1 MNTLDFPHRICMYQ
15 LLTSTV
21 IASDGMYN
29 PATGNHSNRP
39 QVVNE
44 SETAGFPKLQSIHEF
59 VRDKN
64 LQSGGVLV
72 LMIAGILHHLLCLL
86 LTDPRVFMSRLATHP
101 FQTVGGSGLQHPIPF
116 NQMIQYR
123 PIPQQQH
130 QQQHPANI
138 AMAGHMPMNS
148 IIPTMHNGFGGNV
161 LATVNGNNV
170 IIGPNGFHIID
181 PTKHMMSSSVA
192 NFMASTGQPALNL
205 NSSNGVSGNN
215 SNHNN
220 NMTSA
225 STSNG
230 NNSSSSTNA
239 ANVSQMSKLL
249 KNIPQHL
256 HDIHLIHLKD
266 CKVRKFIPNKAKP
279 EHPSH
284 PLYHQFLEQLLQQ
297 RERLVKHGPKKA
309 GESNNDSNRRG
320 IGNRDYVGFQYS
332 FDILSL
338 CVCFAFR

>member
-1 MNTLDFPHRICMYQ
+1 
-15 LLTSTV
+15 
-21 IASDGMYN
+21 
-29 PATGNHSNRP
+29 
-39 QVVNE
+39 
-44 SETAGFPKLQSIHEF
+44 
-59 VRDKN
+59 
-64 LQSGGVLV
+64 
-72 LMIAGILHHLLCLL
+72 
-86 LTDPRVFMSRLATHP
+86 MSRLATHP

-130 QQQHPANI
+130 PANI
-138 AMAGHMPMNS
+138 AMAGHMPMTS
-148 IIPTMHNGFGGNV
+148 MIPTMHNGFGGNV
-161 LATVNGNNV
+161 MATVNGNNV
-170 IIGPNGFHIID
+170 IIGPNGFHFID
-181 PTKHMMSSSVA
+181 PTKHMMSSSAA

-205 NSSNGVSGNN
+205 NSSNSVSGNN

-220 NMTSA
+220 NMASA

-320 IGNRDYVGFQYS
+320 IGNRLFWISVLFSYTEFVFMICLQ
-332 FDILSL
+332 I
-338 CVCFAFR
+338 VPARWKW